1 MPVTP
6 APVKANDIS
15 TRLEPVAYALNDNPS
30 GINRLVIS
38 PLCRTLIV
46 GMAGRYHL
54 VREEDGELRPKKDKY
69 SNLCDCLQ
77 YGCLSLGEG
86 RRMVGLTPTMQ
97 LKPIQTWDRRK
108 STRSV
113 RLTSANL
120 PPGVHGQAPRLAR
133 LLVNENWWERDRKS
147 PNVPAVAGLTKRS
160 APRPC
165 RNRMP

>member
-6 APVKANDIS
+6 APVPANDIS
-15 TRLEPVAYALNDNPS
+15 TRVEAVAYALNDNPR

-54 VREEDGELRPKKDKY
+54 VKEDDGELWPKKDKY

-86 RRMVGLTPTMQ
+86 RRMAGLRPASEVKPTRIAPQ
-97 LKPIQTWDRRK
+97 R
-108 STRSV
+108 RSV
-113 RLTSANL
+113 RRVIA
-120 PPGVHGQAPRLAR
+120 
-133 LLVNENWWERDRKS
+133 
-147 PNVPAVAGLTKRS
+147 
-160 APRPC
+160 
-165 RNRMP
+165 